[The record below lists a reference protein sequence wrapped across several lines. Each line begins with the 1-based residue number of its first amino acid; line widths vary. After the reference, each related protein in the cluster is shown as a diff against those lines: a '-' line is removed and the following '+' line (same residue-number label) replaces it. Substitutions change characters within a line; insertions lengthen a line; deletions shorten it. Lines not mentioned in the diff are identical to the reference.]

1 MVEPVFETGINWFDD
16 WVGGGLP
23 LGDYLLV
30 GPPKVGKKLFVNQV
44 SYNAA
49 SRGEPVIYIT
59 FDKSPQRIREEMA
72 QFNWFIEPLE
82 EKKVFRFIDGFTM
95 FYFYDVDYKRE
106 EFTLNS
112 LKNLSKIQA
121 VIKAAREKVG
131 FGGLSV
137 FSSLSTYIQHVGFDK
152 AFTLLSHL
160 RAATDQIRNTGIG
173 VLTLGMHTEKELTAL
188 KHIYDGI
195 IEMRFETSDNKVARI
210 IRVWGL
216 GKKLETYGWKE
227 FHISDEGIVSEP

>member
-1 MVEPVFETGINWFDD
+1 MGWWGV
-16 WVGGGLP
+16 P

-44 SYNAA
+44 SCNAA
-49 SRGEPVIYIT
+49 SRGEPIIYLT

-95 FYFYDVDYKRE
+95 FYFYEVDYKRE

-121 VIKAAREKVG
+121 VIKAARERLDSVDC
-131 FGGLSV
+131 LS
-137 FSSLSTYIQHVGFDK
+137 FPPYQ
-152 AFTLLSHL
+152 
-160 RAATDQIRNTGIG
+160 
-173 VLTLGMHTEKELTAL
+173 
-188 KHIYDGI
+188 HIYS
-195 IEMRFETSDNKVARI
+195 T
-210 IRVWGL
+210 
-216 GKKLETYGWKE
+216 
-227 FHISDEGIVSEP
+227 